1 LASSR
6 RLQTSVS
13 TAAKA
18 KTAAYAREEGYRI
31 IGELGPAT
39 TNNKAPD
46 QQYKYCAHD
55 RSNESRT
62 LIRAVPPDGLTKVR
76 GNERANDAQDSGEN
90 KALRL
95 IITRRD

>member
-1 LASSR
+1 MPPIEGVSFGLVIQPRRCIGFIR

-46 QQYKYCAHD
+46 QQHKYCAHD

-62 LIRAVPPDGLTKVR
+62 LIRAVHPM
-76 GNERANDAQDSGEN
+76 A
-90 KALRL
+90 
-95 IITRRD
+95 